1 MADHRGPWASG
12 PVEPPQKP
20 PRPRASFQFG
30 LWIGVIVAVGAVVW
44 GLSRLFPGAITSDQD
59 WSRVAY
65 GLGLVAVVSAGLLR
79 TRRVS
84 LGRSAR
90 RLAIWAALLV
100 GLALGYSY
108 RGELGAIATRLRGQF
123 APEVGVRAGP
133 HELVVGRD
141 DQDNFALMGQ
151 VNGQTVRFV
160 IDTGASEIVLSP
172 ADARRLGVDVA
183 KLTFPELTETA
194 NGLGHT
200 APFKAQSLEV
210 GGLKLSNV
218 AMAINATPMSS
229 SLLGMSFLKQLN
241 SFQEKDGRLYLRWR
255 G

>member
-1 MADHRGPWASG
+1 MSDYKGPWGPG

-20 PRPRASFQFG
+20 QRPRASFQLG
-30 LWIGVIVAVGAVVW
+30 LWIAVIAAAGAGVW
-44 GLSRLFPGAITSDQD
+44 SLSRLFPGAISSGQD

-90 RLAIWAALLV
+90 HLAIWAVLLAGV
-100 GLALGYSY
+100 ALGYSY
-108 RGELGAIATRLRGQF
+108 RGELGAIATRLRGEF
-123 APEVGVRAGP
+123 APEVGVRTGP
-133 HELVVGRD
+133 REMVVGRD

-160 IDTGASEIVLSP
+160 VDTGASEIVLSP
-172 ADARRLGVDVA
+172 ADAQRLGVDVA
-183 KLTFPELTETA
+183 KLTFPEVTETA
-194 NGLGHT
+194 NGLGHS
-200 APFKAQSLEV
+200 APFKAQSLDV
-210 GGLKLSNV
+210 GGLRLSNV
-218 AMAINATPMSS
+218 AMAINEKPMTS
-229 SLLGMSFLKQLN
+229 SLLGMSFLKQLD
-241 SFQEKDGRLYLRWR
+241 SFQEKDGRLYIRWR